1 MTDDR
6 LMRLL
11 AKRIQTLR
19 KEAQLTQEQM
29 QDYGFNYRY
38 YQEIESGTAN
48 LTVKTLNRLA
58 RAFKVQPM
66 EFFRFD

>member
-1 MTDDR
+1 MTDER

-11 AKRIQTLR
+11 AQRIRYLR
-19 KEAQLTQEQM
+19 QQAELTQEQM
-29 QDYGFNYRY
+29 QDWGFNYRY

-48 LTVKTLNRLA
+48 LTVKTINRLA
-58 RAFKVQPM
+58 RAFKVPPI